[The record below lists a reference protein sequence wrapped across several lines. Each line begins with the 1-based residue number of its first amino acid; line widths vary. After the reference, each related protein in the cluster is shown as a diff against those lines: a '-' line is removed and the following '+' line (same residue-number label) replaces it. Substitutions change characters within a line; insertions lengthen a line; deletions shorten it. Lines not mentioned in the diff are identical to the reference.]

1 MALQRT
7 NQELTTGITERSSA
21 ELRAAKAQAADLQA
35 ERDGLK
41 DDLRRLEDR
50 VAELQG
56 ECSRAVA
63 AADSARMQH
72 LHYKVRS
79 STSFVFNKIFFF
91 LQANYSYINYAIIQ
105 YLNSITSNSK

>member
-63 AADSARMQH
+63 AADSARVQH

-79 STSFVFNKIFFF
+79 STSFVFDKIFFSTGQ
-91 LQANYSYINYAIIQ
+91 L
-105 YLNSITSNSK
+105 